1 VKVTMKKLQF
11 ECSHCQRVILV
22 NVENIREQEERIM
35 REHLLVCRP
44 DIPRPAGWA
53 LGRVLTHFEVRVE

>member
-1 VKVTMKKLQF
+1 MKKLQF

-35 REHLLVCRP
+35 REHLLVCQP
-44 DIPRPAGWA
+44 DIPHPAGWA